1 MLNQT
6 GGKGE
11 KTLFVVYPEDRSSGW
26 CQKGSTLPRAWQGMS
41 FHKHTQH
48 HGDPNQVWGFETRSR
63 RAGWREREGGTQ
75 GTAGAQ
81 ALQERCAKACPQPG
95 PALEGSRQLHMEQ
108 GEAARPEGDPGRA
121 WRRWGLHENTPAAE
135 QIATTGSHTI
145 SLTSPFALGE
155 KIHFSLKIPPSHL
168 PSELSAGTVTWHQC
182 DPLSH
187 WRKSCSPPTQC
198 TSSRGVSWGS
208 CACCPKLLCVL
219 RISASELPALGLHA
233 FSPSSP
239 HCQWRCPSHT
249 SKFLGAFSALPPSS
263 PTCQSCH

>member
-1 MLNQT
+1 MQVGQGQVHIGRRRGAASGLREPEKTDLEKEQGKGICSFVTVTPWEIHSKKAQKVQGPEVRVSFSQMSSVHCMWPKKSHIMLNQT

-26 CQKGSTLPRAWQGMS
+26 CQKGSTVPRAWQGMS

-121 WRRWGLHENTPAAE
+121 WRR
-135 QIATTGSHTI
+135 
-145 SLTSPFALGE
+145 
-155 KIHFSLKIPPSHL
+155 
-168 PSELSAGTVTWHQC
+168 
-182 DPLSH
+182 
-187 WRKSCSPPTQC
+187 
-198 TSSRGVSWGS
+198 
-208 CACCPKLLCVL
+208 
-219 RISASELPALGLHA
+219 
-233 FSPSSP
+233 
-239 HCQWRCPSHT
+239 
-249 SKFLGAFSALPPSS
+249 
-263 PTCQSCH
+263 